1 MIICCFCLLLT
12 WHFFCDIFF
21 SIVYIYT
28 YMYIYIWCMLYKH
41 LALNVGDIMFDVS
54 AKMSK
59 PSKNLGNFWVLYL
72 KFQDSEVLSTEI
84 LWHVS
89 KRERERERERI
100 SIDLRWLFT
109 PRVLQFISL
118 CHNMVIEIFCEIAS
132 SWLSGLGHWSC
143 EPHVLSSNPP
153 ETFVKS
159 YWNNFWK

>member
-89 KRERERERERI
+89 KREREREREN
-100 SIDLRWLFT
+100 LNWLKVALYT
-109 PRVLQFISL
+109 KGSTIYKPMSQYGDWNILWNCIIMTQWSWALVLWTTCPEFKSAWD
-118 CHNMVIEIFCEIAS
+118 FC
-132 SWLSGLGHWSC
+132 
-143 EPHVLSSNPP
+143 
-153 ETFVKS
+153 
-159 YWNNFWK
+159 